1 MFKDNINY
9 YFCYSNSDGNKGTLK
24 RPYVLFQDTSKLI
37 FTKT

>member
-1 MFKDNINY
+1 MFKDNNNY
-9 YFCYSNSDGNKGTLK
+9 YFCCSSSNGNKGTLK